1 MLEPLVGERGA
12 SVPASVLA
20 AALEEAAAVGLPLGP
35 ELPGRLEG
43 LCQEEEREGIWR
55 CLCTALSD
63 ADRLSVAFWSN
74 EAQQMGIELPKEL
87 QAAMAALRKEE
98 ASRLRRMEGDAAFAS
113 RAAEAHARGDVALLR
128 SLIEEAEKAEKD
140 PSAAMAAL
148 ADLTGEAAAPEEEQH
163 PEEEPLER
171 LFVSSPNGQNHCF
184 GMYVLV
190 PDERGN
196 GCPVWRQLGGER
208 WIYSDEMGRW
218 CVGSNSVRESHF
230 RGSAGFLFC
239 PQKHHGAQPD
249 KMQVWC
255 RFDEET
261 KKWKKDEEIS
271 IASEYVDE
279 VAESRA
285 AKKAR
290 GKAAAKSRGR
300 AGRGKGRGKQKPESK
315 AAPKARPSAA
325 PFRGEA
331 RPPPVLRP
339 NHGMTRTK
347 ALSILGFGPQQ
358 PVTAQAL
365 RKAYR
370 SQALRWHPDRHSDA
384 GAKQEANQKF
394 VELRNALEL
403 LEADLIPLRLMQAFE
418 PDAP

>member
-1 MLEPLVGERGA
+1 
-12 SVPASVLA
+12 
-20 AALEEAAAVGLPLGP
+20 
-35 ELPGRLEG
+35 
-43 LCQEEEREGIWR
+43 
-55 CLCTALSD
+55 
-63 ADRLSVAFWSN
+63 
-74 EAQQMGIELPKEL
+74 
-87 QAAMAALRKEE
+87 
-98 ASRLRRMEGDAAFAS
+98 
-113 RAAEAHARGDVALLR
+113 
-128 SLIEEAEKAEKD
+128 
-140 PSAAMAAL
+140 
-148 ADLTGEAAAPEEEQH
+148 
-163 PEEEPLER
+163 
-171 LFVSSPNGQNHCF
+171 
-184 GMYVLV
+184 
-190 PDERGN
+190 
-196 GCPVWRQLGGER
+196 
-208 WIYSDEMGRW
+208 MGRW

-290 GKAAAKSRGR
+290 GKAAAKSKGRG
-300 AGRGKGRGKQKPESK
+300 GRGKGRGKQKAESK
-315 AAPKARPSAA
+315 AAPKARPAA

-331 RPPPVLRP
+331 RPPPPVLRP
-339 NHGMTRTK
+339 NHGMTRAK
-347 ALSILGFGPQQ
+347 ALSILGFEPQQ